1 MRVWC
6 LFVGQAHRDSGS
18 LKGQRSPGARSQVVV
33 SHLMRV
39 LETELR
45 SSVTSI
51 SALNCRAISGPKLTF
66 SNQMIAY
73 THAMYKVRVLLLYLP
88 SGQELL
94 PVVAAMI

>member
-18 LKGQRSPGARSQVVV
+18 LKGQRSPGARLQVVV

-88 SGQELL
+88 
-94 PVVAAMI
+94 